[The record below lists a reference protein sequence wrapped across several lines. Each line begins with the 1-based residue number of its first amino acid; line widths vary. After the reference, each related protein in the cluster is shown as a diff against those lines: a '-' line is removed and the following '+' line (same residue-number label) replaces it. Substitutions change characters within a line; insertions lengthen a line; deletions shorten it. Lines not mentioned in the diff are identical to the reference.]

1 MHGTGWTNWD
11 FKGHIALIMLTLG
24 IIAASGALAVFG
36 KERLVHWRERESGV
50 RVFSY
55 FMANSTTNMV
65 DVFIQPLVFLSVY
78 YSMTI
83 PSISF
88 GLVRRWSCVCVCW
101 GWWRAGAGGACA
113 HTSMACTS
121 PRLLSLR
128 LHPCSSIVAV
138 YHRRAG
144 GVLVRVPGLPHVHHH
159 GEQQRPGCLGRHPDG
174 HRGVS
179 RRVCVLGRGGVD
191 LGRGP
196 GSAISVSGTL
206 PALPRMAGQTQRL
219 AWPSPPGMHGQGS
232 RSCSGSCLLP
242 APPTPAGSSTGSI
255 PCTEASPHC

>member
-88 GLVRRWSCVCVCW
+88 GLVRRWSCVCVCV
-101 GWWRAGAGGACA
+101 GGGGEQVPAA
-113 HTSMACTS
+113 LAPTRPWHAPHLASSHSACT
-121 PRLLSLR
+121 
-128 LHPCSSIVAV
+128 H
-138 YHRRAG
+138 
-144 GVLVRVPGLPHVHHH
+144 
-159 GEQQRPGCLGRHPDG
+159 
-174 HRGVS
+174 
-179 RRVCVLGRGGVD
+179 
-191 LGRGP
+191 
-196 GSAISVSGTL
+196 
-206 PALPRMAGQTQRL
+206 ALP
-219 AWPSPPGMHGQGS
+219 S
-232 RSCSGSCLLP
+232 
-242 APPTPAGSSTGSI
+242 
-255 PCTEASPHC
+255 